1 MLGPKWKYGWKINV
15 AKTTFTGRSI
25 AIILKAKKTKTNE
38 VYVYSQFYIGFIIE
52 SKAFYFY
59 ATNKI
64 KSNEGAINCIHANFL
79 LVWYSTRNICSP
91 NNLYVWSTKLCN
103 CFGKIYNAR
112 LGRWRKW
119 NISTFYNKIKSQ
131 RKVLCRDARKFSIK
145 ELIYKI

>member
-25 AIILKAKKTKTNE
+25 AIILKAKKQKQMKFT
-38 VYVYSQFYIGFIIE
+38 FIANFILD
-52 SKAFYFY
+52 SLLNQKHFY